1 MWRAAG
7 TLSHAGG
14 ARVDSGSLGLELLLA
29 PLAVLALAP
38 DSTVGAEEA
47 PPQSLHLLLWRL
59 CWQMLAPPQSL
70 QLLLRRLCW
79 QMLVPPQS
87 LQ

>member
-38 DSTVGAEEA
+38 DSTVGADGGA
-47 PPQSLHLLLWRL
+47 PAVLARAPVPIMRADGGAPALLAI
-59 CWQMLAPPQSL
+59 APL
-70 QLLLRRLCW
+70 EVMRA
-79 QMLVPPQS
+79 
-87 LQ
+87 